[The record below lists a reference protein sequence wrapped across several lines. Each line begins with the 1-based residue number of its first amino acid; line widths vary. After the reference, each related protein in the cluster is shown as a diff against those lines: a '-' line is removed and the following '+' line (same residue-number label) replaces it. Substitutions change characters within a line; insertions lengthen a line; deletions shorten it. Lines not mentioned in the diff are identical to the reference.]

1 MRYIFDS
8 IWRYIGDIFLDD
20 TPERIS
26 LTDWCIQDLTS
37 HYREDFPKI
46 ALDRVIVAMRYG
58 DMADI
63 LESYKYHSDRSHVDP
78 FVSMLSQALD
88 QYELTDVTLMTV
100 PMHWSRYTLR
110 GFDHMDY
117 LMKKLSRVTQLPYIQ
132 PLSTS
137 FSRRQSKLSRAK
149 RLENRKNHFTIEDSI
164 ILPKRVV
171 LIDDVISTWATAHEC
186 AKLLKQHGVE
196 EVIGVFL
203 SSSAIS

>member
-1 MRYIFDS
+1 
-8 IWRYIGDIFLDD
+8 
-20 TPERIS
+20 
-26 LTDWCIQDLTS
+26 
-37 HYREDFPKI
+37 
-46 ALDRVIVAMRYG
+46 
-58 DMADI
+58 MADI
-63 LESYKYHSDRSHVDP
+63 LESYKYHSDRSHVDL

-88 QYELTDVTLMTV
+88 QYELTGVTLMTV

-117 LMKKLSRVTQLPYIQ
+117 IMRRLSYRVHLQYIQ

-171 LIDDVISTWATAHEC
+171 LIDDVIST
-186 AKLLKQHGVE
+186 
-196 EVIGVFL
+196 
-203 SSSAIS
+203 